1 VAKKKSAA
9 KSKKK
14 TTRSKAASKKKTTA
28 ASARPKAASKK
39 KAAKKTTKKA
49 AAKRPTSKKK
59 TAKKTVARKKTTAKK
74 AATRKKAAKKKTAAK
89 KPSAK
94 KAASKK
100 AAKKTTKKAAP
111 KKAAIKK
118 APKKKAASK
127 KSASKAAAKPKKKA
141 TPKPK
146 AKDERYTLTEA
157 RAAASGLAARAGL
170 KLVRTQGPAETEEK
184 TKVRKL
190 KKSPLNQA
198 QLEKYREILFQKRA
212 EVAGDVSAMESEA
225 FGPSDGGA
233 FPQHQADQGSD
244 EYEQSLSLGLAES
257 QRKLLTEINEALAR
271 INDGTYGICALTG
284 GPIGKNRL
292 DATPWTKLSLEGA
305 REQDRQNYYQ

>member
-1 VAKKKSAA
+1 MAKKKTAA

-28 ASARPKAASKK
+28 ASARSKPAASKK
-39 KAAKKTTKKA
+39 KAAKKTTRKT

-59 TAKKTVARKKTTAKK
+59 VARKAAAKK
-74 AATRKKAAKKKTAAK
+74 KATTKKAVTRKKAVTK
-89 KPSAK
+89 K

-100 AAKKTTKKAAP
+100 TTKKTARKTTS
-111 KKAAIKK
+111 KKATSKKASIKK
-118 APKKKAASK
+118 APKKKAAAK
-127 KSASKAAAKPKKKA
+127 KAAAKPAAKPKKKA

-170 KLVRTQGPAETEEK
+170 RMPRAQGPTETTEK
-184 TKVRKL
+184 AKVRKL
-190 KKSPLNQA
+190 KKSPLTKA